1 MSDPSLSDIDF
12 KIIMIW
18 LNIFE
23 NDISL
28 GISTGSKPEIAL
40 INQHNVNVKLD
51 SFSQQYS
58 IKVGNKQ
65 PVYDAAVKHAQQLN
79 KTFKESKMR
88 RLTILSCI

>member
-12 KIIMIW
+12 KNKMIW
-18 LNIFE
+18 LNNFQ

-40 INQHNVNVKLD
+40 INQQNVKGKLD
-51 SFSQQYS
+51 NFSQQ

-79 KTFKESKMR
+79 KPFKESKMR
-88 RLTILSCI
+88 QLTILSCI

>member
-12 KIIMIW
+12 KNKMIW
-18 LNIFE
+18 LNNFQ

-40 INQHNVNVKLD
+40 INQQNVKGKLD
-51 SFSQQYS
+51 NFSQQ

-79 KTFKESKMR
+79 KPFKESKMR
-88 RLTILSCI
+88 QL